1 MKTEISRRLSLT
13 DQLERCLKAQPGIW
27 LSMSELAAVGGLGG
41 WRTRLSDLRLKR
53 KMCIEWNKK
62 NGAASRH
69 RYLPYP
75 PLGRSA
81 ESTTGYLPLF
91 EREIRAHR

>member
-1 MKTEISRRLSLT
+1 MNDEIVRRESLS
-13 DQLERCLKAQPGIW
+13 DALERCLKNQPGVW

-41 WRTRLSDLRLKR
+41 WRTRLSELRRKR
-53 KMCIEWNKK
+53 SMHIEHNGK

-81 ESTTGYLPLF
+81 ESSTGYLPLF